1 MSKIPK
7 RIPSMIGGVGRCE
20 ICTTKLTLYPRDYL
34 DCPHCHKTVCRQC
47 WGESWVQKAFTAEN
61 CSHLL
66 ESDGLTMSTLAQ
78 RGPLAWDWQKGVF
91 VLVLA
96 LFAVGTVVFL
106 LNLFIF

>member
-1 MSKIPK
+1 MLG
-7 RIPSMIGGVGRCE
+7 RILGDQDIFGG
-20 ICTTKLTLYPRDYL
+20 KL
-34 DCPHCHKTVCRQC
+34 
-47 WGESWVQKAFTAEN
+47 F
-61 CSHLL
+61 HLI
-66 ESDGLTMSTLAQ
+66 ESDGLTMSTLEQ